1 MAHETMTRFDLDP
14 HAPSDLAIRSIL
26 DGLAHVV
33 GEAERKWGIGRLRLL
48 VDDTLRARFDRQARL
63 LDQAIEA
70 NLEAEIRLQAEAM
83 KRAYAA
89 LDKVAAAAG
98 AKPLAATVWECVI
111 PATGEVV
118 GIVRTEAD
126 LAACQRG
133 TAFTLDEIGRLLS
146 GLPSAVATIKA
157 AWPAARVERAGPMDW
172 QRGDELPPELRA

>member
-1 MAHETMTRFDLDP
+1 MTRFDLDP
-14 HAPSDLAIRSIL
+14 NAPSDLAIRSIL

-33 GEAERKWGIGRLRLL
+33 GEAERKWGTDRLRLL
-48 VDDTLRARFDRQARL
+48 VDDTLRARFDRQALL
-63 LDQAIEA
+63 LDQAVA
-70 NLEAEIRLQAEAM
+70 SNLEVEIRLQAEAM

-89 LDKVAAAAG
+89 LDKAAHVAG
-98 AKPLAATVWECVI
+98 AKKLDAAVWEVTL
-111 PATGEVV
+111 PGTGEIV

-126 LAACQRG
+126 LASCQRG

-157 AWPAARVERAGPMDW
+157 AWPQARIERAGPMDW